1 MSIPSLSINP
11 PATSTVNTSV
21 SQVVGNAI
29 APLVDKARS
38 GIETQAST
46 IVTLS
51 AQGQKLSQSQNQTST
66 STSTSSTQ
74 SQTANQVDTVAKE
87 NVESVPKEANE
98 ASGIQFMEG
107 ETRGGRISTY
117 A

>member
-1 MSIPSLSINP
+1 MAISS
-11 PATSTVNTSV
+11 VNTNPTASSPLNSPL
-21 SQVVGNAI
+21 SQIASNAV
-29 APLVDKARS
+29 APVVDKARS
-38 GIETQAST
+38 SIDTIPST

-51 AQGQKLSQSQNQTST
+51 AQAQKMSQT
-66 STSTSSTQ
+66 STSTSSTP

>member
-1 MSIPSLSINP
+1 MAISSISINP
-11 PATSTVNTSV
+11 PASSPVNSPV
-21 SQVVGNAI
+21 SQLVSNAT
-29 APLVDKARS
+29 APVVDKARAS
-38 GIETQAST
+38 VDTPPST

-51 AQGQKLSQSQNQTST
+51 AQAQKLSQSQTSN
-66 STSTSSTQ
+66 TQ
-74 SQTANQVDTVAKE
+74 PQTANQVDTVAKE

>member
-1 MSIPSLSINP
+1 MAISSINTNP
-11 PATSTVNTSV
+11 TASSPVSNPL
-21 SQVVGNAI
+21 SQVASNAV
-29 APLVDKARS
+29 APVIDKARS
-38 GIETQAST
+38 GIDTIPST

-51 AQGQKLSQSQNQTST
+51 AQAQKLSQTSAG
-66 STSTSSTQ
+66 STRPQSS
-74 SQTANQVDTVAKE
+74 NQVDTVAKE

-107 ETRGGRISTY
+107 ETRSGRISTY

>member
-1 MSIPSLSINP
+1 MAISS
-11 PATSTVNTSV
+11 VNTNPTASSPLSNPL
-21 SQVVGNAI
+21 SQIASNAV
-29 APLVDKARS
+29 APVVDKARS
-38 GIETQAST
+38 SIDTIPST

-51 AQGQKLSQSQNQTST
+51 AQAQKLSQSQTSA
-66 STSTSSTQ
+66 SSTQ
-74 SQTANQVDTVAKE
+74 PQSQNSNQVNTAAKE

-107 ETRGGRISTY
+107 ETRSGRISTY

>member
-1 MSIPSLSINP
+1 MAIPSLSINP
-11 PATSTVNTSV
+11 PATSTVNTSA

-51 AQGQKLSQSQNQTST
+51 AQGQKLSQNQ
-66 STSTSSTQ
+66 TSTSSTQ
-74 SQTANQVDTVAKE
+74 SQTAHQVDTAAKE

>member
-1 MSIPSLSINP
+1 MAISS
-11 PATSTVNTSV
+11 VNTNPTASSPLNSPL
-21 SQVVGNAI
+21 SQIASNAV
-29 APLVDKARS
+29 APVVDKARS
-38 GIETQAST
+38 SIDTIPST

-51 AQGQKLSQSQNQTST
+51 AQAQKMSQ
-66 STSTSSTQ
+66 TSTSST
-74 SQTANQVDTVAKE
+74 QTANQVDTVAKE

>member
-1 MSIPSLSINP
+1 MAISSLGINP
-11 PATSTVNTSV
+11 PATSTVNTSA
-21 SQVVGNAI
+21 SQVVSNPVAT
-29 APLVDKARS
+29 LVDKARS
-38 GIETQAST
+38 SIDTQAST

-51 AQGQKLSQSQNQTST
+51 AQALKLSQSST
-66 STSTSSTQ
+66 AQ

>member
-51 AQGQKLSQSQNQTST
+51 AQGQKLSQNQTST

>member
-1 MSIPSLSINP
+1 MAISS
-11 PATSTVNTSV
+11 VNTNPSASSPLNSPL
-21 SQVVGNAI
+21 SQVVSNAV

-38 GIETQAST
+38 SIDTTPST

-51 AQGQKLSQSQNQTST
+51 AQAQKLSQSQTSA
-66 STSTSSTQ
+66 SSTQ
-74 SQTANQVDTVAKE
+74 PQSSNQADTVAKE

>member
-1 MSIPSLSINP
+1 MAISS
-11 PATSTVNTSV
+11 VNTNPTASSPLNSPL
-21 SQVVGNAI
+21 SQIASNAV
-29 APLVDKARS
+29 APVVDKARS
-38 GIETQAST
+38 SIDTIPST

-51 AQGQKLSQSQNQTST
+51 AQAQKMSQTST
-66 STSTSSTQ
+66 STSTSSTP